1 MVSKRLCKLAC
12 ISALSGMS
20 ANAFAGG
27 FQINEHNAAA
37 TGRAS
42 SVVATVSD
50 PSAIWHNPAGLA
62 NAEGTQFLVGATMIV
77 PEGQYVGVG
86 IPSANSNGNSETW
99 DARSTPVV
107 VPNAYVSRALSS
119 KAYVGFGFYLPYG
132 LGLKW
137 DCSDPIQAE
146 STNEECNTKGQFPG
160 RTVVQEISLRT
171 FFMTPTIALKLA
183 DWVSVA
189 VGVSLVPATVYLKR
203 VLGASDNGQVLFPT
217 SIYESEGT
225 VEVSGSAFGVG
236 ANAGVQLTVIDHL
249 KFGLAFRSAVDLSF
263 SGDANFDI
271 PADAPAEVRA
281 NFPDQGG
288 SADITLPHTF
298 LFGVGWQE
306 KEWVIEASAQL
317 TLWGSYDELRLNF
330 DTGRPTPSSASPRNW
345 NAVPL
350 IRLGGE
356 YRVGV
361 GDYAVPL
368 RLGVAYDV
376 SPVPA
381 STIDPTLPDSDRI
394 IATGGLGFDMGIF
407 YADLGYMLLWL
418 LEREVTAEDNNF
430 NFTEG
435 KYAGVAVHLLSLS
448 VGVRL

>member
-1 MVSKRLCKLAC
+1 MVMERVCKLAC
-12 ISALSGMS
+12 IAAVAGGSATASG
-20 ANAFAGG
+20 AG

-62 NAEGTQFLVGATMIV
+62 NAEGTQFVVGGTLIV
-77 PEGQYVGVG
+77 PEGKYTGVG
-86 IPSANSNGNSETW
+86 IASANATGESREW
-99 DARSTPVV
+99 DASSTPVL

-119 KAYVGFGFYLPYG
+119 KAFVGFGFYLPYG
-132 LGLKW
+132 LGLEW
-137 DCSDPIQAE
+137 DDPEI
-146 STNEECNTKGQFPG
+146 FPG

-171 FFMTPTIALKLA
+171 YFMTPTIALKLA

-217 SIYESEGT
+217 SVYEKEGT

-236 ANAGVQLTVIDHL
+236 ANAGVQITLIDHL

-263 SGDANFDI
+263 SGDANFDL
-271 PADAPAEVRA
+271 PADAPAEIRA

-306 KEWVIEASAQL
+306 KEWVLEASAQL

-330 DTGRPTPSSASPRNW
+330 DTGRPTPSSAAPRNW
-345 NAVPL
+345 KAVPL

-356 YRVGV
+356 YRLAVGE
-361 GDYAVPL
+361 YAIPI
-368 RLGVAYDV
+368 RLGAAYDIT
-376 SPVPA
+376 PVPDE
-381 STIDPTLPDSDRI
+381 TIDPTLPDSSRI
-394 IATGGLGFDMGIF
+394 IGTFGTGFDMGIF
-407 YADLGYMLLWL
+407 YADVAYMLLWVVGRDVEEPGNL
-418 LEREVTAEDNNF
+418 NF
-430 NFTEG
+430 A
-435 KYAGVAVHLLSLS
+435 AGSYGDTAVHLLSLS
-448 VGVRL
+448 VGARL

>member
-1 MVSKRLCKLAC
+1 MLLKFCKLAC
-12 ISALSGMS
+12 IAAVAGASAT
-20 ANAFAGG
+20 AFGAG

-42 SVVATVSD
+42 SVVATVND

-62 NAEGTQFLVGATMIV
+62 NAEGTQFLVGGTLII
-77 PEGQYVGVG
+77 PEGKYEGLG
-86 IPSANSNGNSETW
+86 IASANPTNEAIEW
-99 DARSTPVV
+99 DANSTPVI

-137 DCSDPIQAE
+137 DCSLPDDDSDKCLNDAGQRR
-146 STNEECNTKGQFPG
+146 QFPG

-203 VLGASDNGQVLFPT
+203 VLGATDNGQVLFPT
-217 SIYESEGT
+217 SVYEKEAT

-236 ANAGVQLTVIDHL
+236 ANAGVQITLIDHL

-263 SGDANFDI
+263 SGDANFDL
-271 PADAPAEVRA
+271 PADAPAEIRA
-281 NFPDQGG
+281 NFPDQTG
-288 SADITLPHTF
+288 SADLTLPHTF
-298 LFGVGWQE
+298 LFGVGWQD
-306 KEWVIEASAQL
+306 KEYVIEASAQL

-330 DTGRPTPSSASPRNW
+330 DTGRPTPSSAAPRNW
-345 NAVPL
+345 KAVPL

-356 YRVGV
+356 YRLGA
-361 GDYAVPL
+361 GDFSIPI
-368 RLGVAYDV
+368 RLGVAYDIT
-376 SPVPA
+376 PVPE
-381 STIDPTLPDSDRI
+381 STLDPTLPDGSRI
-394 IATGGLGFDMGIF
+394 IGTAGTGFDMGVF
-407 YADLGYMLLWL
+407 YADVAYMLLWVL
-418 LEREVTAEDNNF
+418 KRELTEQNLNF
-430 NFTEG
+430 E
-435 KYAGVAVHLLSLS
+435 AGTYGGSAVHLLSLS
-448 VGVRL
+448 LGVRL